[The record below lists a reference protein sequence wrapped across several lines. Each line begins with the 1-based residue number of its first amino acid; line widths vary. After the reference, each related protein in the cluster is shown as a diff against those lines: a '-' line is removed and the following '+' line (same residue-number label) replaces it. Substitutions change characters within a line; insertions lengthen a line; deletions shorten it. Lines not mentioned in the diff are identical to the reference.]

1 MYVSIHL
8 TLLMMWLTFCYMF
21 KPPHYILI
29 TGVVICFVLD
39 SLYYLFH
46 TSSLSLC
53 ILFYFVI
60 ARNEKKKLYR
70 ELIHM
75 LCTNLKILYAQSFL
89 LSPNCLQI
97 CVQIQKSICTVI
109 FVSVIQLGILSS
121 AVTAVLKFTNLICT
135 VIFTSVT

>member
-1 MYVSIHL
+1 
-8 TLLMMWLTFCYMF
+8 MMWLTFCYMF

-60 ARNEKKKLYR
+60 ARNEKKK
-70 ELIHM
+70 I
-75 LCTNLKILYAQSFL
+75 
-89 LSPNCLQI
+89 
-97 CVQIQKSICTVI
+97 VQGIDPHVVHKSKNSICTVI
-109 FVSVIQLGILSS
+109 PPVS
-121 AVTAVLKFTNLICT
+121 
-135 VIFTSVT
+135 